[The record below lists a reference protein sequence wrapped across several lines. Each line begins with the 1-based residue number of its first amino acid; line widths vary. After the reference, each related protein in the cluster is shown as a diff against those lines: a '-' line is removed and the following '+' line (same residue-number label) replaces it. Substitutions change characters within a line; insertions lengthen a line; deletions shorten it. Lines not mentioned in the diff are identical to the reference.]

1 MHPGRILFL
10 LVLGFSFFPI
20 FGEGKREFIVLEPGS
35 DLVLF
40 PEKKSEVLRK
50 LPFGEILYSENQKET
65 ESKYQ
70 LLTDQDGL
78 RGWVDSRYVF
88 RIGSKGT
95 YTVVT
100 KAIERLLYQDSGPG
114 ELESVFTYLSKV
126 EEGPVFQGNE
136 FLFLKIRRLVVLQRY
151 LEVLQSSEYKNKSR
165 QKLEDLLKNLPLET
179 GVYSKNGIW
188 TDSLTNAKEGSKV
201 WVRPETYWRVAEAY
215 PNSKPGDFAAYLA
228 VKHTPEI
235 RCGKDPICVLVD
247 EENRRLKYLL
257 LQPNGNYSAIFSS
270 QLEKR
275 LVGFTKDRETLLCDT
290 KLPKEESIRS
300 FRSKIQ
306 ELPARYGKKFHPKV
320 RIIEEECSKK

>member
-1 MHPGRILFL
+1 MHSGRILFL

-70 LLTDQDGL
+70 LLTDRDGL

-88 RIGSKGT
+88 RIGNKGT

-165 QKLEDLLKNLPLET
+165 QKLEDLLKNLPSET
-179 GVYSKNGIW
+179 GVYSKI
-188 TDSLTNAKEGSKV
+188 V
-201 WVRPETYWRVAEAY
+201 
-215 PNSKPGDFAAYLA
+215 
-228 VKHTPEI
+228 
-235 RCGKDPICVLVD
+235 
-247 EENRRLKYLL
+247 
-257 LQPNGNYSAIFSS
+257 
-270 QLEKR
+270 
-275 LVGFTKDRETLLCDT
+275 
-290 KLPKEESIRS
+290 
-300 FRSKIQ
+300 
-306 ELPARYGKKFHPKV
+306 
-320 RIIEEECSKK
+320 